1 MIDDKTPY
9 WPDGIPAD
17 HASGYEWPAA
27 ALVISTKATRNS
39 TMLIE
44 YLRGGGV
51 VTAPLAAY
59 IADLLEGK
67 QRATPKRRKLELTPS
82 AARAAREMSEYYG
95 RLIKAMDRSNRLD
108 ILGALK
114 RAGYTVTPDSFD
126 KEGELTKMADHL
138 AAYMLGLTPSA
149 FDRMKNLRGRDKK
162 ST

>member
-17 HASGYEWPAA
+17 YVSDYEWPSA
-27 ALVISTKATRNS
+27 ALVMLTKATRNS

-51 VTAPLAAY
+51 VTTPLAAY

-67 QRATPKRRKLELTPS
+67 QRATPKPRKLELTRS
-82 AARAAREMSEYYG
+82 AARAVSEYHK
-95 RLIKAMDRSNRLD
+95 RLIEAMDGSNKLD
-108 ILGALK
+108 ILAALK
-114 RAGYTVTPDSFD
+114 RAGYTVTPDSFE
-126 KEGELTKMADHL
+126 KKGEVTKMADHL
-138 AAYMLGLTPSA
+138 AAYMLGLKLST
-149 FDRMKNLRGRDKK
+149 FDGMKNPRERDKK